1 MAETSTNLGRVS
13 LVPRGEYDPT
23 AQYRRLDIVSYNGS
37 SYLALRNLQGVTPA
51 DGADYMLIACAG
63 EDGAPG
69 ADGADGAP
77 GNSIASI
84 ERTSGTGAAGTTDTY
99 TITMTD
105 GSAYTFQVYNGA
117 DGSGTGDMIKSTY
130 DPQGKSTDVFA
141 YADEGL
147 ALKQPLLA
155 GQPGQ
160 VVGFDADG
168 AAVAH
173 QADAAQVSYDGTQSG
188 LQAETVQGAVDEL
201 SARTARVSNLNL
213 LHNWYWADP
222 VNQRRQLAYTEAGYA
237 IDRWRTDGGVTV
249 ENGFITL
256 SPSIAIFQKFENQ
269 EIFFGSTV
277 TISAL
282 TADGQLITST
292 GVLPQLRPSVNTN
305 YIPTDTNG
313 IMVYMRIS
321 EEDQQGGAYVA
332 FYLGNGRSTPVNMLA
347 AKVEPGPVQ
356 TLAHKVGDTWVL
368 NDPPPD
374 KALELLKCQRFYSD
388 AGTVRGL
395 AGYISEG
402 GKYGTFFVP
411 TPATMRANPAVTY
424 TSATIRVAGTDYSA
438 ENVSLSKLSSCGIA
452 ISAASP
458 GMTAYASQPCG
469 FFAENLAFS
478 ADL

>member
-51 DGADYMLIACAG
+51 DGADYMLIARAG

-77 GNSIASI
+77 GNSIAGI

-188 LQAETVQGAVDEL
+188 LQAETVQGAIDAL
-201 SARTARVSNLNL
+201 SVRTARVSNPNL
-213 LHNWYWADP
+213 LDNWCFLDP
-222 VNQRRQLAYTEAGYA
+222 VNQIGHTEYTSSGYT
-237 IDRWRTDGGVTV
+237 IDRWYFFSDSGKHTLLVEDGYISLVNGSGNNSWIRQCV
-249 ENGFITL
+249 EDD
-256 SPSIAIFQKFENQ
+256 FESGCQ
-269 EIFFGSTV
+269 L

-282 TADGQLITST
+282 FKADAAGRQVALKCSNADNFNQGKIKWFTAAEAGTLYLISFTVTPYTHSSFEFIASIT
-292 GVLPQLRPSVNTN
+292 NESVTN
-305 YIPTDTNG
+305 
-313 IMVYMRIS
+313 
-321 EEDQQGGAYVA
+321 
-332 FYLGNGRSTPVNMLA
+332 LLA
-347 AKVEPGPVQ
+347 MKVEFGSVQ
-356 TLAHKVGDTWVL
+356 TLAHKEGDTWVL

-374 KALELLKCQRFYSD
+374 KALELLKCQRYYQVFATQSLRPTKAED
-388 AGTVRGL
+388 FRPPMRT
-395 AGYISEG
+395 
-402 GKYGTFFVP
+402 
-411 TPATMRANPAVTY
+411 TPALGTIVIDGVTY
-424 TSATIRVAGTDYSA
+424 Y
-438 ENVSLSKLSSCGIA
+438 
-452 ISAASP
+452 
-458 GMTAYASQPCG
+458 TADA
-469 FFAENLAFS
+469 NL
-478 ADL
+478 